1 MQNINHKAP
10 VSCAKSIVIPA
21 PASHVWKVLT
31 DINRWPEWQREISKA
46 RVNGPLEAGTTFDW
60 KTGGMAIH
68 STLHTVQP
76 STHFGWTGKVMG
88 IYAIHNF
95 SLLEEN
101 GQTTVRAEE
110 SMEGLLA
117 SLFRK
122 SFGKSLE
129 KGMLSWLEALKTECV
144 K

>member
-10 VSCAKSIVIPA
+10 VSCTKSIVISS
-21 PASHVWKVLT
+21 PASEVWKVLT

-46 RVNGPLEAGTTFDW
+46 TVNGPLESGTTFDW

-76 STHFGWTGKVMG
+76 FTHFGWTGKVMG

-95 SLLEEN
+95 TLKPQEDKTL
-101 GQTTVRAEE
+101 VLVEE
-110 SMEGLLA
+110 SMEGFLARLL
-117 SLFRK
+117 K
-122 SFGKSLE
+122 SSFNKLLE
-129 KGMLSWLEALKTECV
+129 KGMINWLDALKNECNQ
-144 K
+144 

>member
-10 VSCAKSIVIPA
+10 VSCTKSVVIPA

-46 RVNGPLEAGTTFDW
+46 RANGPLEAGTTFDW
-60 KTGGMAIH
+60 KTGGMSIH

-95 SLLEEN
+95 SLLEEM
-101 GQTTVRAEE
+101 GEQP
-110 SMEGLLA
+110 
-117 SLFRK
+117 FR
-122 SFGKSLE
+122 
-129 KGMLSWLEALKTECV
+129 
-144 K
+144 